1 MVQPVGAK
9 IGREAGSITL
19 VLNYCVS
26 VCVYVCV
33 SLQIHHISDDGDVRS
48 ELAFVALYY
57 FRASHK
63 TINIINH
70 L

>member
-48 ELAFVALYY
+48 ELSFC
-57 FRASHK
+57 S
-63 TINIINH
+63 IILFSRFTQND
-70 L
+70 

>member
-19 VLNYCVS
+19 VLNYCVF

-33 SLQIHHISDDGDVRS
+33 ATDPPH
-48 ELAFVALYY
+48 
-57 FRASHK
+57 FRWRRRTQWA
-63 TINIINH
+63 
-70 L
+70 